1 MKKHLSKKISLY
13 IAQYLIMNY
22 MEEEKSLSELN
33 KANANI
39 IINNSEN
46 NNEIVY
52 NQNISKSFNK
62 SYPNLNI
69 GNLNS
74 ILIMII
80 KIQI

>member
-1 MKKHLSKKISLY
+1 
-13 IAQYLIMNY
+13 

-52 NQNISKSFNK
+52 NQNISNSFNK
-62 SYPNLNI
+62 SSPNLNI
-69 GNLNS
+69 GILNS

-80 KIQI
+80 IIQI

>member
-1 MKKHLSKKISLY
+1 
-13 IAQYLIMNY
+13 

-33 KANANI
+33 KANASI

-52 NQNISKSFNK
+52 NQNISNSFNK
-62 SYPNLNI
+62 SSPNLKI
-69 GNLNS
+69 GILNS

-80 KIQI
+80 IIQI

>member
-1 MKKHLSKKISLY
+1 
-13 IAQYLIMNY
+13 
-22 MEEEKSLSELN
+22 MEEEKSFSELN

-52 NQNISKSFNK
+52 NQNISNSFNK
-62 SYPNLNI
+62 SSPILKI
-69 GNLNS
+69 GILNS

-80 KIQI
+80 IIQI